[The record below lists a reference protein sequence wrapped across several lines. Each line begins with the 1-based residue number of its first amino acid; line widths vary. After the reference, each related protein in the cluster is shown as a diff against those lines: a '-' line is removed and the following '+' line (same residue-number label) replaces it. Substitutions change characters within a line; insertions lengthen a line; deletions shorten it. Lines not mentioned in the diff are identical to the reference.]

1 MCSGLRAY
9 IQSEINNVFFRCIH
23 ETEQVDGIP
32 ELLEVFAEI
41 IGGYEVPLRAE
52 QEQFLVDILLP
63 MHKLDNLE
71 FYHTELVKCITQY
84 LEKNNLLAGP
94 LIVGLLRFWPKMST
108 KKEVLFIEE
117 LEGILEM
124 ADWLQFDVIQ
134 EPLFRQIAKC
144 MSSTSSRVAEQ
155 ALYLWVNPVVL
166 SLVEAN
172 YETIMP
178 IVFPALHVISHNK
191 WVEDIMDL
199 ALQVLCMFLR
209 MDKNLFKELAFNF
222 EAEREKGKQFELERE
237 MRWKKVYELEAK
249 NRALHSKDQ
258 KLQSTSQKLKF
269 EFKMYPESIIEELK
283 SELREPKHKLH
294 QIYRPYAGSRKHTV
308 QMKSTIRNFLLNV
321 EKK

>member
-144 MSSTSSRVAEQ
+144 MSSTSSR
-155 ALYLWVNPVVL
+155 
-166 SLVEAN
+166 
-172 YETIMP
+172 
-178 IVFPALHVISHNK
+178 
-191 WVEDIMDL
+191 D
-199 ALQVLCMFLR
+199 
-209 MDKNLFKELAFNF
+209 FNF
-222 EAEREKGKQFELERE
+222 VTFS
-237 MRWKKVYELEAK
+237 
-249 NRALHSKDQ
+249 N
-258 KLQSTSQKLKF
+258 
-269 EFKMYPESIIEELK
+269 PN
-283 SELREPKHKLH
+283 P
-294 QIYRPYAGSRKHTV
+294 
-308 QMKSTIRNFLLNV
+308 QMKQNYRLLNRLFICGSIRWS
-321 EKK
+321 